1 MPSGLA
7 WSKPTSRPSYQFSDT
22 IEDGVNDLLADGVVT
37 TSVVISRILFAR
49 DQLLWVEELAVGT
62 SADLIWN
69 KMFT

>member
-7 WSKPTSRPSYQFSDT
+7 WSKLTVRLSYQFSDA
-22 IEDGVNDLLADGVVT
+22 IEDRVNDLFADGVVT